1 MAHNLMN
8 AAVSIE
14 ALRSVLGR
22 EGQQE
27 AAHALRGMEF
37 MDCQM
42 AHFARDVLA
51 STKVYGPL
59 AEAAKEEAL
68 RALDVALK
76 PSGKG

>member
-1 MAHNLMN
+1 MATNLLN
-8 AAVSIE
+8 AAISIE
-14 ALRSVLGR
+14 ALRAVLGR

-27 AAHALRGMEF
+27 AAQALRGMEF
-37 MDCQM
+37 MDDHM
-42 AHFARDVLA
+42 ASFARDVLA

-76 PSGKG
+76 PSAKA